1 MMQKRKV
8 GFIAMVPFLMA
19 TVGFAGSANAAGGN
33 EGGNDPSMMKREQDG
48 SVSKKEFMKHH
59 EWMFDQEDKNKNGS
73 LDIEE
78 MRSFHKRV
86 SSMHE
91 RFEQKFP
98 QHSTPANP
106 H

>member
-1 MMQKRKV
+1 MTQKRKA
-8 GFIAMVPFLMA
+8 GFIIAMVPFLMA
-19 TVGFAGSANAAGGN
+19 TVSFAGSAYAGSGT
-33 EGGNDPSMMKREQDG
+33 EGDDAHKMRREQDG

-86 SSMHE
+86 NTMHE
-91 RFEQKFP
+91 RFEQQFP